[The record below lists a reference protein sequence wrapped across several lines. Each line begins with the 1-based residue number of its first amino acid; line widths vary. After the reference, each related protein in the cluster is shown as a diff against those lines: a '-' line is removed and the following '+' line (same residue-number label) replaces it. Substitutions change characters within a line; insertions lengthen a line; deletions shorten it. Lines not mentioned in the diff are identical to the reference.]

1 MSAAQL
7 TIIECQ
13 VQQLQGPLRG
23 RVPQP
28 GGEAGV
34 SSRRHH
40 TATLAP
46 QPWPQVKNGRTL
58 LAGLQKHTVSRVG
71 WTLKQLILL
80 LVQGMAYFSK

>member
-46 QPWPQVKNGRTL
+46 QP
-58 LAGLQKHTVSRVG
+58 
-71 WTLKQLILL
+71 
-80 LVQGMAYFSK
+80 

>member
-13 VQQLQGPLRG
+13 VQQFQGPLCG

-34 SSRRHH
+34 SSTRHH

-46 QPWPQVKNGRTL
+46 QPWPQVQNDPTL
-58 LAGLQKHTVSRVG
+58 LAALQEYTVFES
-71 WTLKQLILL
+71 
-80 LVQGMAYFSK
+80 GMNIKAINITISSGHGIFF